1 MSNPH
6 PIFQNKNTQTK
17 QPTPLLQGGLSKN
30 ADTPFAKMRI
40 PPSQSTNDREKYA
53 KKKVQEAF
61 RKALLVWH
69 KNPKFQGKDFQVCK
83 KVVSEMF
90 PNLPVEEF

>member
-1 MSNPH
+1 MR
-6 PIFQNKNTQTK
+6 
-17 QPTPLLQGGLSKN
+17 TPL
-30 ADTPFAKMRI
+30 
-40 PPSQSTNDREKYA
+40 SQSADDREKYA